1 MGLCARIKYFAQRT
15 EEETGD
21 AAAEDEEPHEPCRP
35 LFAFGND
42 HELRD
47 LARGEVIGD
56 VLNLGRLGALFLLRR
71 HGGGVR
77 FNPQDLREAGCT
89 SLFGSGSW
97 PGDHLTG
104 QRITEAPSEAE
115 GIGWSSTFVT
125 ARSSN
130 GQNLVEFLS

>member
-1 MGLCARIKYFAQRT
+1 MLLQKTRSHTNHVVRSSPSATTTSSEISPAARLSAMSSI
-15 EEETGD
+15 
-21 AAAEDEEPHEPCRP
+21 
-35 LFAFGND
+35 L
-42 HELRD
+42 
-47 LARGEVIGD
+47 D
-56 VLNLGRLGALFLLRR
+56 VSGRSFFSDDMA
-71 HGGGVR
+71 GGVR

-130 GQNLVEFLS
+130 GQNLVEFFIVRPAPAAR